1 MGGGGHYQHCGDDCP
16 GNVAKGVKYI
26 ECLCCFSLFGIPKQF
41 FVLHFF
47 SKVRHIYEILAGSWW
62 KLLEKWSGAVEL
74 DLELHESWRPVLLA

>member
-1 MGGGGHYQHCGDDCP
+1 MKINACTTIDGDAKPWCSTRVDRRGVHVGGGGHYQHCGDDCP

-47 SKVRHIYEILAGSWW
+47 PK
-62 KLLEKWSGAVEL
+62 
-74 DLELHESWRPVLLA
+74 